1 MSTISIFDYYDYR
14 VFLRDFYKQQK
25 RKNAFFSYRFIG
37 NHVEMDSSFLIKVL
51 QGSLHISN
59 EKIGKFVELCRFNEK
74 EAQYFE
80 TLVYFCKAKTE
91 KERKLYFEKLFGI
104 CRIKNRR
111 IEESNYRFFQDWHHS
126 AIWSLLNFYSFKG
139 DFRELADM
147 LDPPISLKDAKQSIA
162 LLEELGLVLRAP
174 DGRYTVIDRNLTT
187 GKEWH
192 ALAISNFQREMMAR
206 AQEALERFPKEE
218 RNISTVTMN
227 IPREA
232 LPEIDELIGKFR
244 ESLIQFVNSIRD
256 KDSDR
261 VYQLNVQLFPL
272 TKKRGETV

>member
-1 MSTISIFDYYDYR
+1 MKTISIFDYYDYR

-25 RKNAFFSYRFIG
+25 GKNPFFSYRFIG
-37 NHVEMDSSFLIKVL
+37 YRVEMDSSFLIKVL
-51 QGSLHISN
+51 QGVLHISN
-59 EKIGKFVELCRFNEK
+59 EKIGKFVELCHFNEK
-74 EAQYFE
+74 ESHYFE
-80 TLVYFCKAKTE
+80 TLVFFCKAKTE

-111 IEESNYRFFQDWHHS
+111 IEERNYRFFQQWHHS
-126 AIWSLLNFYSFKG
+126 AVWSLLNYYSFIG
-139 DFRELADM
+139 DFHELAEM
-147 LDPPISLKDAKQSIA
+147 LNPPISVKDAKQSIA
-162 LLEELGLVLRAP
+162 LLEELGLVLRNP
-174 DGRYTVIDRNLTT
+174 DGRYIVVDRNLTT

-192 ALAISNFQREMMAR
+192 AIAISNYQREMIAK

-232 LPEIDELIGKFR
+232 LSEIDELIGKFR
-244 ESLIQFVNSIRD
+244 ESLIQFVNSISN

-272 TKKRGETV
+272 TKKRGESA